1 MRSLIRLIGLAVG
14 AAAVAG
20 VVVAR
25 RRGITFG
32 ELVRIELETVRDDVR
47 LAVEDGRAAA
57 KERRRMLEDERR
69 ELEPR

>member
-47 LAVEDGRAAA
+47 LAVEREGGREGAPPDA
-57 KERRRMLEDERR
+57 
-69 ELEPR
+69 